1 MAHNAATQVTQPQQ
15 PDTLFSRGKKQVLI
29 FTSVW
34 IGYLIA
40 YFIFE
45 VYYTRC
51 ISKQLLPCP
60 MFYR

>member
-40 YFIFE
+40 YLIF
-45 VYYTRC
+45 R
-51 ISKQLLPCP
+51 SLL
-60 MFYR
+60 